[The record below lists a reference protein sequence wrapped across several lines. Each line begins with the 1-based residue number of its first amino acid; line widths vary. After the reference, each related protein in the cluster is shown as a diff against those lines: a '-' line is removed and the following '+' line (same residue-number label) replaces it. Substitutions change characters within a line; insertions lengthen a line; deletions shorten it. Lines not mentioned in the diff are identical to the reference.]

1 MQKGNRAIGDNK
13 APLTAEQKR
22 HKQKMEALAMYYKK
36 SEELGKK
43 PSEEGFMAA
52 L

>member
-1 MQKGNRAIGDNK
+1 MQKGNRAIGENK

-22 HKQKMEALAMYYKK
+22 QKQRMEALQMYYRK
-36 SEELGKK
+36 SEEMGKK

>member
-36 SEELGKK
+36 SEELGF
-43 PSEEGFMAA
+43 GADDLRVVFR
-52 L
+52 